1 MRIVKTKVEFR
12 QLLNKNNIVTQQTMV
27 NVSTV
32 GALIAQLKIL
42 ASYRA
47 SVQEV
52 SDSFILS
59 VLRIG

>member
-1 MRIVKTKVEFR
+1 MKIVKTKVEFR
-12 QLLNKNNIVTQQTMV
+12 QLLNKNNIATLQTMV

-32 GALIAQLKIL
+32 GALIAQLKIHVL
-42 ASYRA
+42 YHV

-59 VLRIG
+59 VLRTG

>member
-1 MRIVKTKVEFR
+1 MKIVKTKVEFR
-12 QLLNKNNIVTQQTMV
+12 QLLNKNNIATLQTMV

-42 ASYRA
+42 VLYHV

-59 VLRIG
+59 VLRTG

>member
-1 MRIVKTKVEFR
+1 MKIVKMKVEFR
-12 QLLNKNNIVTQQTMV
+12 QLLNKNNIATLQTMV

-32 GALIAQLKIL
+32 GALIAQLKIPVV
-42 ASYRA
+42 YHV

-59 VLRIG
+59 VLRTG